1 MKAALVR
8 RETFLL
14 HRDDFVEDRF
24 GKIIASFL
32 SVPSGES
39 VIHLFCFECF
49 PVTITY
55 RLSLEN
61 KLGFTYLTSRQSET
75 GEMNP
80 TFPQHSTR
88 SVQHKTSF
96 CPRRLNCC
104 YPSFLQDTS
113 M

>member
-80 TFPQHSTR
+80 TFPQHSSR

-96 CPRRLNCC
+96 L
-104 YPSFLQDTS
+104 S
-113 M
+113 